1 MCDYFTSIY
10 YNYTLHIQDQVP
22 DSDRC
27 IVGGVQNSLQSM
39 FDLLTYIMGMVIS
52 DPKVCFSKIWYV
64 IVRFMRKFVTN
75 ISSFL
80 LLLIRQDFG
89 LLVIISFFLVTS
101 AALIYTF
108 HVYRVRKH
116 LFHFDK
122 LLSKIHW
129 WVRFRTRRGCF
140 FFQFL

>member
-1 MCDYFTSIY
+1 
-10 YNYTLHIQDQVP
+10 
-22 DSDRC
+22 
-27 IVGGVQNSLQSM
+27 
-39 FDLLTYIMGMVIS
+39 
-52 DPKVCFSKIWYV
+52 
-64 IVRFMRKFVTN
+64 MRKNFTN

-80 LLLIRQDFG
+80 LLLIRQDFS

-122 LLSKIHW
+122 LLSKIHQQ
-129 WVRFRTRRGCF
+129 WVRFRTRHGCF
-140 FFQFL
+140 FFQFLQNFAVILSHSTHSLSYLYRKRSDHYHEFIAVVHQLIRALDRLDAELIFIDIDTLRNTDLKRLR